1 MTTTRRATAADL
13 PFLEEVFVRTADWNP
28 ATAKGADHW
37 RTDAAFQQY
46 LGGFPRETDFGLIAE
61 RNGERVGAV
70 LSRYFSEAERGYA
83 FVSAETPQIA
93 IGVVEG
99 RKGEGI
105 GRALLNALIAA
116 SDGDLSLGVE
126 DGDPAEEL
134 YRKQGFLPVGRVG
147 TSTTLLRSER
157 RDAGAS

>member
-13 PFLEEVFVRTADWNP
+13 PFLEEVFVRSADWNP
-28 ATAKGADHW
+28 ATAKGAAFWH
-37 RTDAAFQQY
+37 TDATFQQY
-46 LGGFPRETDFGLIAE
+46 LGGFPRATDFGLIAE
-61 RNGERVGAV
+61 RNGERVGAAW
-70 LSRYFSEAERGYA
+70 SRYFTEAEPGYA
-83 FVSAETPQIA
+83 FVSAETPEIA

-116 SDGDLSLGVE
+116 SDGDLSLSVE
-126 DGDPAEEL
+126 DGDPAEET
-134 YRKQGFLPVGRVG
+134 YRKQGFVPVSRSG